1 MKSCFNFKSG
11 KWTSLIHGLFFLLTF
26 MATSLPAQTLT
37 VQSPN
42 GGEFWTYGQTEIV
55 TWTGENLGSAVK
67 VEFSN
72 DGGTNWYYVG
82 NVPTGPNGGS
92 ATVGVP
98 AFPTT
103 NGLVKIT
110 DVGNTTVT
118 DMSDEPFTIFIPPI
132 VVYEPNS
139 ASVIFA
145 ESETLVYW
153 ILSIFDFTM
162 INAEISLDN
171 GSTFTPVAQ
180 NIDVQLGYIYL
191 TLSDT
196 PSDSCILK
204 LYNADDP
211 TEYGMSEVFKINPLP
226 VYTLTSPATGELVN
240 ANNPYTITWTVE
252 NPYSAYCYLEYSA
265 NNGQT
270 WEVINNA
277 ASQGNSGSYEWYTPP
292 VNSEECLV
300 RITDSYAIT
309 SSDISGMFT
318 IFPFPETPV
327 CMVSVDSLTNFNVII
342 WEKPVTD
349 IIADFL
355 VYKETDE
362 ANVYE
367 VIDTV
372 AYEEITMVTDPGSNP
387 GMRPYRYKVGFID
400 VENRLFPAGDYH
412 QTIHL
417 TISQGV
423 NFAWNLIWTSYIG
436 FEYSSY
442 KIMRKTDSGDYVQ
455 IATVSASFNSFTD
468 FNAPP
473 GEVYYMIKIEHPDGC
488 DPATRDGEFASVYS
502 NVASNTLV
510 SVTESKLPDFGIYP
524 NPADKQ
530 INISFG
536 ENITGTASVVISDM
550 TGRVV
555 YSEVYNDVRSSQV
568 QPINS
573 LGFKE
578 GMYLLR
584 VTSGENTAIRKIMIK
599 H

>member
-1 MKSCFNFKSG
+1 
-11 KWTSLIHGLFFLLTF
+11 
-26 MATSLPAQTLT
+26 
-37 VQSPN
+37 
-42 GGEFWTYGQTEIV
+42 
-55 TWTGENLGSAVK
+55 
-67 VEFSN
+67 
-72 DGGTNWYYVG
+72 
-82 NVPTGPNGGS
+82 
-92 ATVGVP
+92 
-98 AFPTT
+98 
-103 NGLVKIT
+103 
-110 DVGNTTVT
+110 
-118 DMSDEPFTIFIPPI
+118 
-132 VVYEPNS
+132 
-139 ASVIFA
+139 
-145 ESETLVYW
+145 
-153 ILSIFDFTM
+153 M

-171 GSTFTPVAQ
+171 GLTFTPLAQ
-180 NIDVQLGYIYL
+180 NIDVQLGFTYL

-196 PSDSCILK
+196 PADSCILK
-204 LYNADDP
+204 LYNAEDP
-211 TEYGMSEVFKINPLP
+211 SEFGMSGVFKISPLP

-488 DPATRDGEFASVYS
+488 DPATRDGAYSGVYS

-510 SVTESKLPDFGIYP
+510 SVTESKMPDFGIYP
-524 NPADKQ
+524 NPANKQ
-530 INISFG
+530 FNISFG
-536 ENITGTASVVISDM
+536 KNISGMASVVISDL

-555 YSEVYNDVRSSQV
+555 YSEVFDDVRSSQV

-573 LGFKE
+573 LDFKE